1 MAHPQTHSGH
11 LLSAALLLTAAA
23 VALTADRISAAPAG
37 PAARRIPTVG
47 DIGAFVAGAT
57 ADSLSPRATVVAVA
71 EPFAGSDPDPSVS
84 VASPRGNPTV
94 SSGGGRARQLTAI
107 LVADNRPVAVIDD
120 EVVSVGDVLRDG
132 ARVARIQSERVFLV
146 EKNGKWRTLTLA
158 TGTP

>member
-23 VALTADRISAAPAG
+23 VALTAERISAAPAG
-37 PAARRIPTVG
+37 PAARGIPSVG
-47 DIGAFVAGAT
+47 DIGAFVGAST
-57 ADSLSPRATVVAVA
+57 ADSVSLRTTPVSVV
-71 EPFAGSDPDPSVS
+71 EPFGGSEPAASIS

-94 SSGGGRARQLTAI
+94 SSGRTRQLTAI

-146 EKNGKWRTLTLA
+146 EKNGKWRTLTLS